1 MAADIAALHRR
12 LGSLKSDRQQHEPT
26 WADCFDHSLPKRGIG
41 LNGGSTTDPAG
52 QAADKRAELLDG
64 TATDGVTTLSA
75 AIVGGT
81 TPSSA
86 RWFEIEIDGADD
98 AGKQWADAEAT
109 ALHTDIHGS
118 NYDSIAAEAAQD
130 VVVAGW
136 MALFIDAVPGAGLV
150 FDEWPLHQCFI
161 AASKPGGM
169 VDTIM
174 REYTQTAEQCVAE
187 FGTKVSGAVSKAAAE
202 TPDKP
207 ITLLRAIYPRA
218 DGQEGAT
225 LATRLPFASVTFEV
239 EQKHIL
245 RESGYHE
252 FPLVVPRW
260 SLLPGSVYATGRMLD
275 ALPDEKELC
284 ELKRLEKQA
293 AALNILPPFKA
304 TDDGVLNVGSIK
316 RLQSG
321 RLYAVADMDNI
332 QPITT
337 GANMQLAVSDE
348 ERLQAAIR
356 RTLMSDQLSPRQG
369 PVVSATEI
377 HAQVALLRQQLGP
390 IYGRMQA
397 EWLAPMV
404 IRCFMLKFR
413 AGGMAQPPDSI
424 AGKPFTVKF
433 IGPNARSQRLEDVT
447 AMDRHEAGLI
457 NIAANTGKVEV
468 LDQYDWDE
476 AARTKAEL
484 LGVPRKLIPD
494 ARLVAKVRQQ
504 RAQAQQEQ
512 QQQAAAQ
519 QAQATVIDAAGKRMA
534 AAT

>member
-1 MAADIAALHRR
+1 MAADVAALTRR
-12 LGSLKSDRQQHEPT
+12 LGQLKSDRQQHEPT
-26 WADCFDHSLPKRGIG
+26 WQECFDFSLPKRGIG

-52 QAADKRAELLDG
+52 QAATKRAELLDG
-64 TATDGVTTLSA
+64 TATDGVTTLAA

-81 TPSSA
+81 TPASA
-86 RWFEIEIDGADD
+86 RWFEIEIEGADD

-109 ALHTDIHGS
+109 ALHADIHGS

-130 VVVAGW
+130 IVCAGW
-136 MALFIDAVPGAGLV
+136 MPLFIDAKPGAGLV
-150 FDEWPLHQCFI
+150 FDEWPLHQCYI
-161 AASKPGGM
+161 ASSQPGGP
-169 VDTIM
+169 VDTIF
-174 REYTQTAEQCVAE
+174 REYTQTAEQCVAQY
-187 FGTKVSGAVSKAAAE
+187 GAKVSAAVSKAAAE
-202 TPDKP
+202 HPDKP

-218 DGQEGAT
+218 NGQDGAR
-225 LATRLPFASVTFEV
+225 LAMGLPFASVTFEV
-239 EQKHIL
+239 ESKLLL

-252 FPLVVPRW
+252 FPVIVPRW

-284 ELKRLEKQA
+284 ELKRMEKQA

-348 ERLQAAIR
+348 ERLQRAIR
-356 RTLMSDQLSPRQG
+356 RILMADQLQPADG
-369 PVVSATEI
+369 PAMTATEV
-377 HAQVALLRQQLGP
+377 HARVALIRQMLGP
-390 IYGRMQA
+390 IYGRLQA

-413 AGGMAQPPDSI
+413 AGGMAPPPDSI

-433 IGPNARSQRLEDVT
+433 IGPNARAQRLEDVT
-447 AMDRHEAGLI
+447 AMDRHETGLI
-457 NIAANTGKVEV
+457 GIATATGKVEI

-494 ARLVAKVRQQ
+494 ARDVAKVRAA
-504 RAQAQQEQ
+504 RAQAQAEQ
-512 QQQAAAQ
+512 QQQAMAQ
-519 QAQATVIDAAGKRMA
+519 QAQTTMIDAAGKRMA